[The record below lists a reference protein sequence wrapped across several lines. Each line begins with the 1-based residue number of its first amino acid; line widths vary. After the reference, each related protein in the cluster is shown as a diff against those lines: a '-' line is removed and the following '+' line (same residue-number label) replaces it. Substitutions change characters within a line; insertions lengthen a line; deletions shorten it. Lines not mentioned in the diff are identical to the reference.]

1 MGTITRKGIKG
12 LIKHVVLFTLVAA
25 GIITT
30 SILVYEFGPSPTI
43 YQDGWWGNYRYYPPA
58 AANITPT
65 APEKL
70 VLLDQH
76 SHTVYADGE
85 LTPQQSVQWHYAMGY
100 NACVISDHRTV
111 QGSIDARNYARQYY
125 NDTFKVLL
133 GGEYSNDRIHM
144 NIIGISDKFMQYF
157 LAHPPISLGSS
168 DADIKAFIDA
178 AHANDG
184 LVVVNHIVWSLN
196 QGMDHPTRDEL
207 LAWGVDYIEVI
218 NDDENYDNESMQFCA
233 ANGIGQITGTDRH
246 GPGFVKSWTGINV
259 TDFTEE
265 AIFEELKAHRT
276 ALLYNASGSPYD
288 FPGGDR
294 NPAYVALL
302 PFMYLG
308 EMFEWLYDGDLD
320 WPGIAVFLAYAFGAF
335 FIAEGVRYRL
345 KKRGTR
351 DNPAPTPTV
360 PVQ

>member
-1 MGTITRKGIKG
+1 MGTITRKGIRSLLKNVG
-12 LIKHVVLFTLVAA
+12 LFTLICA

-30 SILVYEFGPSPTI
+30 SILVYEFGPAGTI
-43 YQDGWWGNYRYYPPA
+43 YKDGWWGSYRYYPPEA
-58 AANITPT
+58 QNITPST
-65 APEKL
+65 PGGKL

-85 LTPQQSVQWHYAMGY
+85 LTPRQNVQWHYAMGY

-111 QGSIDARNYARQYY
+111 QGSIDARNYARQTY
-125 NDTFKVLL
+125 NNTFKVLL
-133 GGEYSNDRIHM
+133 GAEYSNDRIHM

-157 LAHPPISLGSS
+157 LAHPPVSSGTS
-168 DADIKAFIDA
+168 DADIQAFIQA
-178 AHANDG
+178 AHENDG
-184 LVVVNHIVWSLN
+184 LVVVNHIIWSLN
-196 QGMDHPTRDEL
+196 QGMDHPTREQL

-265 AIFEELKAHRT
+265 AIFNELKSHRT
-276 ALLYNASGSPYD
+276 ALLYNASGSPYN

-294 NPAYVALL
+294 NPAYIALL

-308 EMFEWLYDGDLD
+308 EMFERLWDGELDL
-320 WPGIAVFLAYAFGAF
+320 PGVIVFLTYAFSAF
-335 FIAEGVRYRL
+335 LIGEGIKHVAG
-345 KKRGTR
+345 KRRVGR
-351 DNPAPTPTV
+351 NIVPTPPTTG
-360 PVQ
+360 